1 MAIAAWACDRLC
13 HVALQRSHVQRR
25 GVVDVHDCAYPT
37 AGCEEDMARL
47 HGLVISDV
55 CGR

>member
-1 MAIAAWACDRLC
+1 MAIAAWACGRLC

-25 GVVDVHDCAYPT
+25 GVVNVHDCAYPT